1 MSEITNLR
9 SPEEVFRSHLEL
21 ASRHEYRRDIDLNFS
36 KDVVILSSY
45 GVHRGHKGVLDMA
58 ELLEDQ
64 LPGAEF
70 RYDKTLIEGNAAFLE
85 WSARTSKGKV
95 EDGVDSFFIDK
106 GKIVAQ
112 TIHYTYQSFD
122 TSK

>member
-1 MSEITNLR
+1 MSEVTNLR

-45 GVHRGHKGVLDMA
+45 GTHHGHQGVLDMA
-58 ELLEDQ
+58 DLLEEQ
-64 LPGAEF
+64 LPEAEF
-70 RYDKTLIEGNAAFLE
+70 RYDKTLIDGNVAFLQ

-112 TIHYTYQSFD
+112 TIHYTYHPFD
-122 TSK
+122 KSK